1 MTYWSLTEWGSSV
14 TLNIKASLISIYI
27 YIYIYLYIFIYIY
40 IYIYI
45 YIHIYVHI
53 YIYIYIY
60 LGTLF
65 FLFEELL
72 SPLSGVKYRISQMP
86 LYQ

>member
-1 MTYWSLTEWGSSV
+1 MR
-14 TLNIKASLISIYI
+14 K
-27 YIYIYLYIFIYIY
+27 YIY

-45 YIHIYVHI
+45 YAHF
-53 YIYIYIY
+53 
-60 LGTLF
+60 F

-86 LYQ
+86 LYQRDTSNSQLFLYIVLGVIVFALYPKY